1 MDPKPHEE
9 KALEILG
16 SIIKHGFGEISIV
29 VHEVRDY
36 KTKVVIKAG
45 RSWVFF
51 IEKDMPNFKKEN
63 ML

>member
-1 MDPKPHEE
+1 MTTKPHEE
-9 KALEILG
+9 KAIEILN

-36 KTKVVIKAG
+36 KTKIVIKAG

-51 IEKDMPNFKKEN
+51 IEKELPDFKKEN
-63 ML
+63 IL